1 MKAPARGPG
10 LPPAPRLC
18 CVLALLAALV
28 AGVCAAE
35 AGQAGQ
41 ADSVRRAG
49 ESPAFDG
56 PPAPVAPEVIA
67 RDDAGGVTVRAVRVN
82 EPLTIDGVLDEPF
95 YTTVQPMSGFIQM
108 EPENGA
114 PATERTDVW
123 LAFDERNVYVSFR
136 NWDTDIEHLVA
147 TEMRRDGSVMFQG
160 NDIVLFM
167 FDTFYDRRNSVAF
180 TVNPIGGRQD
190 GQVTNELQY
199 NGDWNPVWDVR
210 TGRVDGGWTVE
221 AVVPFKSLRY
231 RPGSVQVWG
240 FNAMR
245 IKRSKNE
252 ISALTRLP
260 AYRGAAGFQIA
271 SLAATAVGL
280 EAPGGGRVLDV
291 KPYVTADLTTD
302 RTAVPVVSN
311 AFGGD
316 AGFDAKYSLTQN
328 LTADLTVN
336 TDFAQVEA
344 DEQQV
349 NLTRFS
355 LFFPEKRE
363 FFLENQGTFS
373 FGGVPLGGNSAGSD
387 APILFY
393 SRRIG
398 LSGDREVALQV
409 GGRVTGRAGPY
420 SLGLVTIRTG
430 EEEATAVEPTVFSV
444 ARAKRDIFSRSSVGV
459 IYTGRSVAQD
469 GPGAAHTVGV
479 DGTFA
484 FYESLFL
491 NAYWARTATDDL
503 EGDETSYRTQLDYD
517 GDRYGLQLE
526 RLAVGDAFN
535 PEVGFVRRD
544 DMIRDFA
551 LARFSPRPAGQNA
564 IRRFVYQASLEY
576 IEDHD
581 GTLETRERRGEF
593 ALEFQDSA
601 RLGVEYRDTLDLLPE
616 PLAIGGLVVP
626 AGLYR
631 FDSVQLGY
639 TLSPQRALSARLR
652 LEHGTYYGGRKTTF
666 GMSRGRLQLT
676 NQLGI
681 EPTYELNRVRLRQG
695 PFTTHVGGARV
706 TYTFTPLMF
715 ASSLAQYN
723 SESHAVAVN
732 TRLRWEYQPGSEL
745 FVVYDEGRDTG
756 LHPSLAGRSLIVKI
770 NRLFRW

>member
-1 MKAPARGPG
+1 MG
-10 LPPAPRLC
+10 
-18 CVLALLAALV
+18 
-28 AGVCAAE
+28 AAE
-35 AGQAGQ
+35 AGQDDRPGPA
-41 ADSVRRAG
+41 SRAG
-49 ESPAFDG
+49 GPPAIDG

-67 RDDAGGVTVRAVRVN
+67 RDGAGRVTVRAVRAD
-82 EPLTIDGVLDEPF
+82 EPIAVDGVLDEPF
-95 YTTVQPMSGFIQM
+95 YDNVRPMSGFIQM
-108 EPENGA
+108 EPDNCA

-136 NWDTDIEHLVA
+136 NWDTDLERLVA

-199 NGDWNPVWDVR
+199 NGDWNPVWSVR
-210 TGRVDGGWTVE
+210 TGRFDGGWTVE

-231 RPGSVQVWG
+231 RPGEAQVWG

-245 IKRSKNE
+245 VKRSKNE
-252 ISALTRLP
+252 ISALTLLP
-260 AYRGAAGFQIA
+260 TYRGAAGFQIA

-302 RTAVPVVSN
+302 RTVVPPVSN
-311 AFGGD
+311 ALGGA

-373 FGGVPLGGNSAGSD
+373 FGGVPLGGNSAGSG

-398 LSGDREVALQV
+398 LAGDREVPLRA

-420 SLGLVTIRTG
+420 SLGLVAIRTG
-430 EEEATAVEPTVFSV
+430 EEETTGVEPTLFSV
-444 ARAKRDIFSRSSVGV
+444 ARVTRDVFSRSSVGL
-459 IYTGRSVAQD
+459 IYTGRSVAQE

-491 NAYWARTATDDL
+491 NGYWARTSTGGL
-503 EGDETSYRTQLDYD
+503 EGDETSYRAQLDYD

-544 DMIRDFA
+544 DMVRDFA
-551 LARFSPRPAGQNA
+551 QVRFSPRPASQSA
-564 IRRFVYQASLEY
+564 IRRFVYQASLEH
-576 IEDHD
+576 IENLD
-581 GTLETRERRGEF
+581 GRLETRERRGEV
-593 ALEFQDSA
+593 AIEFQDSG
-601 RLGVEYRDTLDLLPE
+601 RVGVEYRNTLDVLPE

-626 AGLYR
+626 VGPYR
-631 FDSVQLGY
+631 FDSVQLGWN
-639 TLSPQRALSARLR
+639 LSPQRALAARLR
-652 LEHGTYYGGRKTTF
+652 LEHGTYYGGHKTTF
-666 GMSRGRLQLT
+666 GASRGRLQLT
-676 NQLGI
+676 PQLAV
-681 EPTYELNRVRLRQG
+681 EPTYELNRVRLPQG
-695 PFTTHVGGARV
+695 AFTTHVGGARL

-715 ASSLAQYN
+715 ASTLAQYN
-723 SESHAVAVN
+723 SESHAVSVN
-732 TRLRWEYQPGSEL
+732 TRLRWEYRPGSEL
-745 FVVYDEGRDTG
+745 FVVYNEGRDTEQR
-756 LHPSLAGRSLIVKI
+756 PSLSGRSLIVKI

>member
-1 MKAPARGPG
+1 
-10 LPPAPRLC
+10 
-18 CVLALLAALV
+18 VLGALV
-28 AGVCAAE
+28 AG
-35 AGQAGQ
+35 AGPAGAGQ
-41 ADSVRRAG
+41 ADPPTDDGA
-49 ESPAFDG
+49 PAFDG

-67 RDDAGGVTVRAVRVN
+67 RDGAGRVTIRAVRVD
-82 EPLTIDGVLDEPF
+82 EPLAIDGVLDEPF
-95 YTTVQPMSGFIQM
+95 YTRVRPMSGFIQM
-108 EPENGA
+108 EPQNGA
-114 PATERTDVW
+114 PATEPTDVW
-123 LAFDERNVYVSFR
+123 LAFDEDNLYVSFR
-136 NWDTDIEHLVA
+136 NWDSDLERLVA

-210 TGRVDGGWTVE
+210 TGRFDGGWTVE

-231 RPGSVQVWG
+231 RPGEAQVWG

-245 IKRSKNE
+245 VKRSKNE
-252 ISALTRLP
+252 ISALTLLP
-260 AYRGAAGFQIA
+260 TYRGAAGFQIA

-291 KPYVTADLTTD
+291 KPYVTADVTTD
-302 RTAVPVVSN
+302 RTAVPAVSN
-311 AFGGD
+311 AAGAD

-373 FGGVPLGGNSAGSD
+373 FGGVPLGGNSAGSG

-398 LSGDREVALQV
+398 LAGDREVPLQA
-409 GGRVTGRAGPY
+409 GGRVTGRSGPY
-420 SLGLVTIRTG
+420 SLGLVAIRTG
-430 EEEATAVEPTVFSV
+430 EEETTAVEPTLFTV
-444 ARAKRDIFSRSSVGV
+444 ARVKRDVFSRSSLGL
-459 IYTGRSVAQD
+459 IYTGRSVAQE

-491 NAYWARTATDDL
+491 NGYWARTSTGGLA
-503 EGDETSYRTQLDYD
+503 GDETSYRAQLDYD
-517 GDRYGLQLE
+517 ADRYGVQLE

-544 DMIRDFA
+544 DMVRDFA
-551 LARFSPRPAGQNA
+551 QVRFSPRPARQNA

-576 IEDHD
+576 IEDLD
-581 GTLETRERRGEF
+581 GRLETRERRGEV
-593 ALEFQDSA
+593 AIEFQDQG
-601 RLGVEYRDTLDLLPE
+601 RVGVEYIDTLDVLPE

-626 AGLYR
+626 VGPYR
-631 FDSVQLGY
+631 FDSVQVGWN
-639 TLSPQRALSARLR
+639 LSPQRALSARLR

-666 GMSRGRLQLT
+666 GASRGRVQLT
-676 NQLGI
+676 HQLAV
-681 EPTYELNRVRLRQG
+681 EPTYEMNRVRLPQG
-695 PFTTHVGGARV
+695 DFTTHVGGARV

-715 ASSLAQYN
+715 ASTLAQYN
-723 SESHAVAVN
+723 SESSTMSLN

-745 FVVYDEGRDTG
+745 FVVYNEGRDTA
-756 LHPSLAGRSLIVKI
+756 LRPSLVGRSLIVKI